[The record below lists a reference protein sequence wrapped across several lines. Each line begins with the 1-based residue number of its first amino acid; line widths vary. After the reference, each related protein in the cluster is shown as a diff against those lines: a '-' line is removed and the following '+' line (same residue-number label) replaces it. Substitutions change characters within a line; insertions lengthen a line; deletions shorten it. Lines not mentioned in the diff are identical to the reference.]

1 MPFCEIYKQMKI
13 FWGWRA
19 TSKMICSP
27 GKLKPVLL
35 TMKEKPVGWPN
46 SSAKQWRRGRT
57 DSWKSHLLQQQQSP
71 KRSKE
76 AALKRGRRFTTDD
89 MVRVVQWNWAKGTL
103 DLTLRLIYIAV
114 SSGEGFKSLSRKGQ
128 NKVLGSATKRISLC
142 WITGAR
148 WKTFAVLWDSSF
160 STLFVSSRAC
170 SQTLW
175 CSSLNWVGSVGRWA
189 FS

>member
-1 MPFCEIYKQMKI
+1 MTFCEIYKQMKTL
-13 FWGWRA
+13 WGWRV

-27 GKLKPVLL
+27 GKLKQVLL
-35 TMKEKPVGWPN
+35 TVNDKPVGWPN
-46 SSAKQWRRGRT
+46 SSAKQWWRGRT

-71 KRSKE
+71 KRSKK
-76 AALKRGRRFTTDD
+76 AASKRGRGFIMDD
-89 MVRVVQWNWAKGTL
+89 MVRMVQWNWAKGTL
-103 DLTLRLIYIAV
+103 DQTLRLIYITV
-114 SSGEGFKSLSRKGQ
+114 SSREGFKSLSRKGQ

-148 WKTFAVLWDSSF
+148 WKTFAVLWDSF
-160 STLFVSSRAC
+160 CSTLFISSRAC

-175 CSSLNWVGSVGRWA
+175 CFSLNWFGSVGRWA